1 MAPPKQSSPTEAVAS
16 VERATE
22 IIAVLLDKGFRTFYY
37 APGSRCAPFAY
48 ALQEYLCGKAQVPGK
63 DADIPRVHVRIDER
77 DAAFAALGSGRAG
90 LPAVVIMTSGTAVG
104 NCLCAVMEASHSAIP
119 LVILSADR
127 PAGLRGTGANQ
138 TTWQPG
144 IFGRFVRFEAD
155 LQPEDSLAQ
164 QLAAVQSLSLLAL
177 GESEGSV
184 AGPVHLNVSFA
195 EPLAPA
201 QVVSDFNSSIH
212 RVQPAKTSTAA
223 SGLNTT
229 TSPRVLDSESPR
241 TVLVAGD
248 LSQVDFRLWER
259 CIQAQIPVL
268 AEPHTQWRSHPNAV
282 PAYARALDGG
292 LAAQV
297 QRVIVLGRPS
307 LTRPVTRLISRRD
320 VPVEVWDGPGLRL
333 DPAGNICRRW
343 ETGAAI
349 ADSLSAPIPGWLE
362 SWREI
367 GAELVEG
374 LTKEWSIWQVA
385 QRIWQAPGD
394 LYLGSSLAI
403 RAFDAVAGVGPTGW
417 DPSGATRNGSRKQT
431 GKGATDQTTDQTSDQ
446 AQDQTQGQSQG
457 RQVWANRGLAG
468 IDGLV
473 ASAWG
478 AAVATGRLTRLVLGD
493 ISLWHDVGQL
503 VHGKTEDTPNLQV
516 IVLNNRGGRIFAGL
530 EHGVAP
536 PEFFERFFA
545 CEQIGHPMTVARM
558 LGWPARTV
566 EAMPQLADA
575 LDRYQGGLHLL
586 EVWVK

>member
-1 MAPPKQSSPTEAVAS
+1 MAPPKQSSPPEAVAS

-201 QVVSDFNSSIH
+201 QVVSDFNSSNH
-212 RVQPAKTSTAA
+212 RAQPAKTSTAA

-268 AEPHTQWRSHPNAV
+268 AEPHTQWRSHP
-282 PAYARALDGG
+282 
-292 LAAQV
+292 
-297 QRVIVLGRPS
+297 
-307 LTRPVTRLISRRD
+307 
-320 VPVEVWDGPGLRL
+320 
-333 DPAGNICRRW
+333 
-343 ETGAAI
+343 
-349 ADSLSAPIPGWLE
+349 
-362 SWREI
+362 
-367 GAELVEG
+367 
-374 LTKEWSIWQVA
+374 
-385 QRIWQAPGD
+385 
-394 LYLGSSLAI
+394 
-403 RAFDAVAGVGPTGW
+403 DAVAGVGPTGW
-417 DPSGATRNGSRKQT
+417 DPSGAPRNGSRKQT
-431 GKGATDQTTDQTSDQ
+431 GKWAADQTTDQTQVQTQGQSQVQTQVQ
-446 AQDQTQGQSQG
+446 AQGQSQG